1 MHRRNRSRSPEP
13 RSRSSG
19 RSSGRSRSRSRSRR
33 RSRSRSNSDQEE
45 KSIVIGVRTHG
56 HIGIKWMGPEDTPTI
71 PVDEIVYYKD
81 KPGQLTEFNIL
92 STSKIGG
99 ICVGNPDL
107 KAFIRILHTY
117 FSYTKG
123 LNMEDYIDHVFVNP
137 SEDRK
142 PPEIEEGVS
151 SSVLGRSRT
160 PMRSRIPMRS
170 MKHYLESLITHSHR
184 PVVYPIQGK
193 YINKCYTPL
202 TGDQKGLGG
211 FYLLHS
217 YNVSDTDISKIETK
231 LSQLT
236 THLNSKSDA
245 FIFRNQVCDV
255 VEGLD
260 INKLT
265 LCDFTCDVFMVRQD
279 GDKPHVTESMAQWLI
294 KPETHIGKKKKKKKK
309 KKKRKKK
316 HLTKRR

>member
-1 MHRRNRSRSPEP
+1 MPRRSRSKSPGPRSRSPGP
-13 RSRSSG
+13 
-19 RSSGRSRSRSRSRR
+19 RSRSRSRSR
-33 RSRSRSNSDQEE
+33 SESQSDQE

-56 HIGIKWMGPEDTPTI
+56 HIGIKWTGPEDTPTI

-107 KAFIRILHTY
+107 KTFRGVLNTY

-137 SEDRK
+137 SDSMPKEEVVSKGVLGPRK
-142 PPEIEEGVS
+142 PMKP
-151 SSVLGRSRT
+151 
-160 PMRSRIPMRS
+160 
-170 MKHYLESLITHSHR
+170 MKHYVDKFITYSHK
-184 PVVYPIQGK
+184 PEVYPIHGK

-202 TGDQKGLGG
+202 FGNQSQFGG

-217 YNVSDTDISKIETK
+217 YNVSDTDISQINEK
-231 LSQLT
+231 LDQLYQQ
-236 THLNSKSDA
+236 LNSTGY
-245 FIFRNQVCDV
+245 IFRNQVCDV

-294 KPETHIGKKKKKKKK
+294 KPDTHIGKKKKNKKKKKKKK
-309 KKKRKKK
+309 KKKNRKKK
-316 HLTKRR
+316 N